1 MNTAKENFEM
11 FSEMSGKGYEA
22 ARQLGEINLRVMET
36 MLGRQMEAISLFME
50 TGLQQAKM
58 VSEAKG
64 YNELVKGQIAMA
76 QDLGKRVLEESRTN
90 MQLASDSRDEYRA
103 WFEQGMETVREETA
117 KVRQAA

>member
-1 MNTAKENFEM
+1 MNTAKENLEM
-11 FSEMSGKGYEA
+11 FSEMNSKGYEA
-22 ARQLGEINLRVMET
+22 ARQLGEINLRVMER
-36 MLGRQMEAISLFME
+36 MLGRQMEAVSLLME

-64 YNELVKGQIAMA
+64 YNELVKGQIEMA

-90 MQLASDSRDEYRA
+90 MQLASDSRDEYRV

-117 KVRQAA
+117 KVQQAV